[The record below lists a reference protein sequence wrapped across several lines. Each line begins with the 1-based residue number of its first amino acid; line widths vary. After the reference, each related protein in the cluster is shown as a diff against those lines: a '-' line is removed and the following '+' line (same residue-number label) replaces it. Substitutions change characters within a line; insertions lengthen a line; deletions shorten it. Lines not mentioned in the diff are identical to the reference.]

1 MMGDLF
7 AEQAGPS
14 LPFALPSLP
23 GYGAHWDEAT
33 QAFVIDVPDG
43 QLLYAPDFI
52 SRKISDR
59 AVAYFLENDGLDPL
73 STDWAQLDAQALA
86 QVNFTNILWRQ
97 EHITLYGKT
106 HPLPRLTSWYGDEGK
121 SYTYSGIH
129 THPNPWNEGLA
140 YFKQR
145 IEALTGVHF
154 NSVLLN
160 WYRNGE
166 DHLHWHADDELEL
179 GHNPIIASLNFGAER
194 DFLLKRCQDGSKLC
208 IPLRHGSLLVMQGS
222 LQHHWL
228 HAVPKRKRVED
239 SRFNLTF
246 RVIHHPN

>member
-1 MMGDLF
+1 MTEDLF
-7 AEQAGPS
+7 AANDVPV

-23 GYGAHWDEAT
+23 GYAAHWDAAL
-33 QAFVIDVPDG
+33 QVFVIDVPDG
-43 QLLYAPDFI
+43 QLLYAPEFI

-59 AVAYFLENDGLDPL
+59 AVAYFLENDSLDVHH
-73 STDWAQLDAQALA
+73 TAWDQLDAAALA
-86 QVNFTNILWRQ
+86 AVRFANIHWRQ
-97 EHITLYGKT
+97 EHISLFGKT
-106 HPLPRLTSWYGDEGK
+106 HPLPCLTSWYGDAGK
-121 SYTYSGIH
+121 DYTYSGIH
-129 THPNPWNEGLA
+129 THPHPWNEGLA

-166 DHLHWHADDELEL
+166 DHLHWHADDEPEL

-228 HAVPKRKRVED
+228 HAVPKRKRVEG

-246 RVIHHPN
+246 RVIHHLD